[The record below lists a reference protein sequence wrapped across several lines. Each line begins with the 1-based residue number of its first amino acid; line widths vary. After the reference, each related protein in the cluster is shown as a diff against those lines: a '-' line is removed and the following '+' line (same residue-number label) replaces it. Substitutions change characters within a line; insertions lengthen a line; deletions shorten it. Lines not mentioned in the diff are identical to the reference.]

1 MRNFSSDVK
10 ITKVK
15 DASAAGQTAVNSDA
29 VDMAGYESV
38 LFLVNAGAITA
49 TGVQSI
55 NAAESPTSGGT
66 YTDLAGS
73 KVPIADDDD
82 NQAFWVEIK
91 RPLQR
96 FVRLEIAR
104 ATADSAFGAIWAFQF
119 GPSVKPQINNVV
131 DAITG
136 ELWVSPAEGTA

>member
-1 MRNFSSDVK
+1 MRNLSSDLK

-15 DASAAGQTAVNSDA
+15 DASAAGVTAVNSDA

-55 NAAESPTSGGT
+55 NAAESDTVGGT

-73 KVPIADDDD
+73 KVVVADDDD
-82 NQAFWVEIK
+82 NQAFWVEVK

-104 ATADSAFGAIWAFQF
+104 ATANSDFGPIWAFQY
-119 GPSVKPQINNVV
+119 GPSVKPQVNNVT
-131 DAITG
+131 DLITG